1 MSELKEL
8 CDFQCGIANVKTMA
22 DGSPRITLDCP
33 ESVIEYLSLLAKCQ
47 QEGRY
52 LHIVIYDEDEFNRAI
67 MKHKGQ

>member
-52 LHIVIYDEDEFNRAI
+52 LHIVIYDEDEFEYAI

>member
-1 MSELKEL
+1 MPDLTPL
-8 CDFQCGIANVKTMA
+8 ADFACGIANVKTMA
-22 DGSPRITLDCP
+22 DGSPRISLDCP
-33 ESVIEYLSLLAKCQ
+33 ESVIEHLSLLAKCQ